1 MLKKILLIED
11 YAPTAKMIEEVL
23 KIAGYE
29 MSTAINGTS
38 GLQKAIEEKPGLI
51 LLDIMLPGIDGL
63 EVCKRLKADP
73 ATAKI
78 PVIAV
83 SVKSS
88 AEDIKKGLAA
98 GVDEYIAKPFDPQK
112 LIEAISRRLR

>member
-1 MLKKILLIED
+1 MTKKILLIED
-11 YAPTAKMIEEVL
+11 YEPTAKMIEDVL

-29 MSTAINGTS
+29 MSTAINGIS
-38 GLQKAIEEKPGLI
+38 GLQKVTEEKPGLI

-98 GVDEYIAKPFDPQK
+98 GVDEYVTKPFDPQQ
-112 LIEAISRRLR
+112 LIEVIKQRI